1 LAPMKKLETDFVQ
14 CVPWKQIES
23 KWGKRE
29 YNKFCKWMNGQTCL
43 EAGAYIIDII
53 TYADQRNKGIK
64 DPHVWD

>member
-1 LAPMKKLETDFVQ
+1 MCTLEANR
-14 CVPWKQIES
+14 KQ
-23 KWGKRE
+23 WGKRE